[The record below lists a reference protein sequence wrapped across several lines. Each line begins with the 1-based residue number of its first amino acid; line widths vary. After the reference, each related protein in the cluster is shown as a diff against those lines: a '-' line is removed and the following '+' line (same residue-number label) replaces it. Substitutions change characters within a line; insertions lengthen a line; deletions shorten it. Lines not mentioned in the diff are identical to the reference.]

1 MSRLVLALLTLF
13 AWLLVTVAPSIPGL
27 LTGTPGGEVDILA
40 LISSHFGWG
49 FLAAAL
55 LLLAIARLAGW
66 KDLGLNRWPGRRVL
80 RFTWLPVLYILFFL
94 SVSVASGLP
103 TAAVAGMLLVNC
115 LLVGLSE
122 ELMFR
127 GVLFRA
133 LYLRLPVWGAIWIAS
148 LVFGAVH
155 SLNALITGDLPAAL
169 VQSANAVLSGV
180 LFTAVLLRTGSLWPA
195 ILLHGL
201 WDFSLFMAMASS
213 AALTPPE
220 AAPGG
225 LALLVPMIL
234 VLPNGIFGF
243 YLLRHAGRDH
253 PRPGRG

>member
-13 AWLLVTVAPSIPGL
+13 AWLLVTVGPAIPGL
-27 LTGTPGGEVDILA
+27 LGGAPQGEVDIVA
-40 LISSHFGWG
+40 LISTYFGWG

-66 KDLGLNRWPGRRVL
+66 SDLGLNRPPGRQVL

-94 SVSVASGLP
+94 SVAVAAGLP
-103 TAAVAGMLLVNC
+103 PAGVTGMLLVNC

-133 LYLRLPVWGAIWIAS
+133 LYRRLPVWGAIWISS
-148 LVFGAVH
+148 LVFGLVH

-180 LFTAVLLRTGSLWPA
+180 LFAAVLLRTGSLWPA
-195 ILLHGL
+195 ILLHAL
-201 WDFSLFMAMASS
+201 WDFSLFMAMAAT

-220 AAPGG
+220 TAPGG

-253 PRPGRG
+253 PPPRRG